1 MPFLY
6 ISKNFNLEFMKKT
19 ALLLLIMV
27 VILSCDKKQ
36 VYRNFENQI
45 EAQRWS
51 EKDVKIH
58 TFDILEDGK
67 SYNVFLEISH
77 VLGSEMNEFPVVFEV
92 SKPDGSTEKGEEV
105 VNFKNADCMG
115 DVCDVKILLKEKLQL
130 KKGKYIVKFS
140 PKSKF
145 GFVPNIIGV
154 GLSVEI
160 KE

>member
-36 VYRNFENQI
+36 VYRNFENEI

-51 EKDVKIH
+51 ESDLKTH
-58 TFDILEDGK
+58 TFEISEDDRN
-67 SYNVFLEISH
+67 YNVYLEISH
-77 VLGSEMNEFPVVFEV
+77 VLGSEMNVFPVSFEV
-92 SKPDGSTEKGEEV
+92 TKPDGSMEKGEV
-105 VNFKNADCMG
+105 VVDFKNSDCMG
-115 DVCDVKILLKEKLQL
+115 DVCDVKFLLKEKLQL
-130 KKGKYIVKFS
+130 KKGKYTVKFS